1 MEKSP
6 GEGTIK
12 AGRESENIRS
22 ETFNDGR
29 RILL

>member
-1 MEKSP
+1 MEKSL
-6 GEGTIK
+6 GEGKIK